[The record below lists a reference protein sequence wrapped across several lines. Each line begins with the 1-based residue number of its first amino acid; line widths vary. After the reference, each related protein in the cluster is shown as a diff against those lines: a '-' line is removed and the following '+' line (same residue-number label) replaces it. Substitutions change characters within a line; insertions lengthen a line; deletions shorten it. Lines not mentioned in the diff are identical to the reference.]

1 MKSAEYPTI
10 NHNNTHQNINGNLG
24 FRNNHLH
31 WLQVTRFCCQMQWA
45 HTFKILK
52 AATKLCRH
60 IQRKSD
66 TCILIRQIARM
77 LCQTKYSVYNLSCN
91 GKMISAPVYNSNR
104 KQAPWSLYERL
115 IAPTGALR
123 QCDVLQQRTLAVS
136 SSPRLQRWRQHQPIA
151 RKHAHVN
158 TSHVHV
164 HVTHTWWTRV
174 LCPADCPLH
183 EPAAAD
189 ARRRCDPSQRPHA
202 TRTASRSR
210 RYWRSGRS
218 PQLNSNKL
226 RTYCATSQIWR

>member
-1 MKSAEYPTI
+1 
-10 NHNNTHQNINGNLG
+10 
-24 FRNNHLH
+24 
-31 WLQVTRFCCQMQWA
+31 
-45 HTFKILK
+45 
-52 AATKLCRH
+52 
-60 IQRKSD
+60 
-66 TCILIRQIARM
+66 
-77 LCQTKYSVYNLSCN
+77 
-91 GKMISAPVYNSNR
+91 MISAPVYNSNR

-115 IAPTGALR
+115 IAPTSALR
-123 QCDVLQQRTLAVS
+123 QCDVLQQRTLTVS

-202 TRTASRSR
+202 TRTASHSR
-210 RYWRSGRS
+210 RCWRSGRS
-218 PQLNSNKL
+218 PQLKQQQQSWITDLWRYVTKMAFVSRVGIVEMKYYDQTHCRRVL
-226 RTYCATSQIWR
+226 LHYCVIIMALLHGF